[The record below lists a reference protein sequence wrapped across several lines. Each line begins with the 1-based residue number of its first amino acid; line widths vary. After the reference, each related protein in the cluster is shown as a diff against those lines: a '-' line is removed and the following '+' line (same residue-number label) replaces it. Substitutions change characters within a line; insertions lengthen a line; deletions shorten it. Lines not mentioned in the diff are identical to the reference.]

1 MKACLKMNEEICS
14 IGSTSTVTIQP
25 TPPSYDVLRKIDFS
39 IRDQIWPTHEQLK
52 TFNLTDFTL
61 SEFRYRINIAFQLAG
76 VQLVFKNGIE
86 SPLFVAEG
94 FVKNEIMKRVNISSE
109 IRHISMK
116 VQNGLHYGGI
126 RFEDK
131 NNTIINFN
139 D

>member
-1 MKACLKMNEEICS
+1 M
-14 IGSTSTVTIQP
+14 
-25 TPPSYDVLRKIDFS
+25 
-39 IRDQIWPTHEQLK
+39 
-52 TFNLTDFTL
+52 
-61 SEFRYRINIAFQLAG
+61 
-76 VQLVFKNGIE
+76 QLVFKNGIE

-94 FVKNEIMKRVNISSE
+94 FVKNETMKRVNISSE

-131 NNTIINFN
+131 NNTYINAN